1 MSFRNNGLWR
11 IGQKG
16 WMGTMRTLFKRR
28 YRNSLSNLL
37 FVSFLVM
44 FLLIFTISSIFSYSG
59 ILNILKNNAK
69 ENSLQQ
75 LKQYDYNLSIFAGE
89 VDQASR
95 QLVLDSELQNL
106 IDYKNMT
113 EIDRVLQME
122 KAFKDFAQML
132 SNYKFIDSISF
143 YGEDGFV
150 IRASSNSND
159 ILYESSSKQN
169 QFYRSEIYPVVKSK
183 ALTLTW
189 FGGFTAQDFNIATS
203 NTLSKEAA
211 DSRPTYYI
219 SAARSI
225 FSNSQTGTIVINV
238 DMTYFTDIYNHAS
251 DNRNREMYLVDGSG
265 KIVSHSDVA
274 KIGNQGTI
282 PLQFLSA
289 ANGGDKFS
297 SYEHDKKQIM
307 SYKSSSFDWILIY
320 EIPLSEF
327 TKDIF
332 TLRQIVTI
340 MFIFSLVFAA
350 ILSKYWI
357 RKVTMP
363 LNRLTTVM
371 KKMELGN
378 LGLTLDLDVRNEFG
392 ILIVQFNKMSKS
404 IVELLKQKETIEE
417 EKRRIE
423 IGALQSQINPHF
435 FYNTL
440 NTIKWMAI
448 MVKADNIVESLTTLG
463 DILHPMFKK
472 NDLLCSIREEIEYLE
487 NYIKIMNYRY
497 AGEIKV
503 KISIPNDVMECQIL
517 RFLLQPLVENAIYHG
532 LNSRNGGEIIITA
545 EEQNHEIVLFV
556 YDNGEGMSNMKV
568 QEIKQ
573 ILMSKGSEDSQQ
585 ETGIGL
591 MNVNRRILLHFG
603 DPYGIQIESEQH
615 RGTKLKVTIPKVQK
629 S

>member
-1 MSFRNNGLWR
+1 
-11 IGQKG
+11 
-16 WMGTMRTLFKRR
+16 MRTFFKRKFR
-28 YRNSLSNLL
+28 SSLSNLL
-37 FVSFLVM
+37 FASFLVM

-59 ILNILKNNAK
+59 ILNILKDNAK

-75 LKQYDYNLSIFAGE
+75 FKQYDYNLSTFANE
-89 VDQASR
+89 VDQVSR
-95 QLVLDSELQNL
+95 QLVLDTELQNL

-122 KAFKDFAQML
+122 RAFGDFAQML
-132 SNYKFIDSISF
+132 YNYKFIDSISF
-143 YGEDGFV
+143 YGDDGFAM
-150 IRASSNSND
+150 RTSSNRND
-159 ILYESSSKQN
+159 ILYDPSSKQI
-169 QFYRSEIYPVVKSK
+169 QFYMSKIFPAVKSE

-189 FGGFTAQDFNIATS
+189 FGGFTAQDFNIAAS
-203 NTLSKEAA
+203 NTLSSEEAA
-211 DSRPTYYI
+211 DSKPTYYI

-238 DMTYFTDIYNHAS
+238 DMKYFTDIYNHAS
-251 DNRNREMYLVDGSG
+251 DTRNREMYLIDDSG
-265 KIVSHSDVA
+265 KIVSHSDEA

-282 PLQFLSA
+282 PLQFISA
-289 ANGGDKFS
+289 TDGGDKFS
-297 SYEHDKKQIM
+297 SYEHDGKQIM

-320 EIPLSEF
+320 EIPLSAF
-327 TKDIF
+327 TKDIL
-332 TLRQIVTI
+332 TLRQIVLT
-340 MFIFSLVFAA
+340 MFIFSLLFAA
-350 ILSKYWI
+350 ILSRYWI

-363 LNRLTTVM
+363 LIRLTTVM
-371 KKMELGN
+371 KKMEQGKLGI
-378 LGLTLDLDVRNEFG
+378 TLDMDMKNEFG
-392 ILIVQFNKMSKS
+392 ILIAQFNKMSKS

-423 IGALQSQINPHF
+423 ISALQSQINPHF

-472 NDLLCSIREEIEYLE
+472 NDLLCSIQEEIEYIE

-497 AGEIKV
+497 AGEIKI
-503 KISIPNDVMECQIL
+503 KIIIPNDVMEYQIL

-532 LNSRNGGEIIITA
+532 LNSRNGGKITITA
-545 EEQNHEIVLFV
+545 EEQNNEIVLFV
-556 YDNGEGMSNMKV
+556 YDNGEGMSQMKL
-568 QEIKQ
+568 QEVKEF
-573 ILMSKGSEDSQQ
+573 LSSRDNSEGSQQ

-591 MNVNRRILLHFG
+591 INVNRRIQLHFG
-603 DPYGIQIESEQH
+603 DPYGIQIESELH
-615 RGTKLKVTIPKVQK
+615 TGTKLKVTIPKVQK

>member
-1 MSFRNNGLWR
+1 
-11 IGQKG
+11 
-16 WMGTMRTLFKRR
+16 
-28 YRNSLSNLL
+28 
-37 FVSFLVM
+37 
-44 FLLIFTISSIFSYSG
+44 
-59 ILNILKNNAK
+59 
-69 ENSLQQ
+69 Q
-75 LKQYDYNLSIFAGE
+75 LKQYDYKLSIFAGE
-89 VDQASR
+89 VDQVSR

-122 KAFKDFAQML
+122 IAFKDFAQML

-159 ILYESSSKQN
+159 ILYDSSSKQN
-169 QFYRSEIYPVVKSK
+169 QFYKSEIYPEAKSK

-189 FGGFTAQDFNIATS
+189 FGGFTAQDFNLAAS

-211 DSRPTYYI
+211 DAKPTSYI

-251 DNRNREMYLVDGSG
+251 DNRNREMYLMDGSG

-307 SYKSSSFDWILIY
+307 SYKSSSLDWILIY

-378 LGLTLDLDVRNEFG
+378 LGLTLDLDLNVRNEFG
-392 ILIVQFNKMSKS
+392 ILIAQFNKMSKS

-472 NDLLCSIREEIEYLE
+472 NDLLCSIREEIDYLE

-503 KISIPNDVMECQIL
+503 KIHIPNDVMECQIL

-545 EEQNHEIVLFV
+545 EGLNHEIVLFV
-556 YDNGEGMSNMKV
+556 TDNGEGMSNKKV
-568 QEIKQ
+568 QEIREF
-573 ILMSKGSEDSQQ
+573 LNSKGTEDNQQ

-603 DPYGIQIESEQH
+603 DPYGIQIESEH
-615 RGTKLKVTIPKVQK
+615 HIGTKLKVTIPKVQK